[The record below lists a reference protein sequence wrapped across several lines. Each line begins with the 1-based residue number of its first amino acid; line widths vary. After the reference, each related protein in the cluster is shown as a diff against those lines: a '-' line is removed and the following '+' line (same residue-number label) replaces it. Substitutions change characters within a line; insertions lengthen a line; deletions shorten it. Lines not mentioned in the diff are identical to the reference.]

1 MAGSAILCTR
11 RISVRSSPAIRYL
24 TGHREGRS
32 REFYGGGSGVRRG
45 RWWLVEGSS
54 GSDDATWTN
63 CRQIGT
69 VNEPRPLG
77 SLCAPVAAAAERAM
91 PGSRPYNPVC
101 QSAAYVPMQLVIPN
115 LGGDPDQVRD
125 QGCSDR
131 AGGRRGRNPIGSVL
145 LAAFGGALGA
155 LQTLRLCEAE
165 GQQYSGERHEHIAAR
180 LPPSLII
187 DLQAI
192 LGDGDRVVT
201 DDEEC
206 KVHAIPWNS
215 YHDSPACPGA
225 VVNGTCNLLTVN
237 QNTYHEA
244 KRAGMKLQLADANF
258 SPPQHGVC
266 AKVVVVDARQHMLG
280 RLSSI
285 LTKELLNGQKVV
297 VVRCEEIT
305 LSGGLVQQ
313 KMKFL
318 RFLRKRMNMK
328 PIKGPI
334 HFRSPSRIL
343 WRTIRGMVPR
353 KTKRGAEALDRL
365 KVYEGVPSP
374 YDRMKKMVIPDA
386 LKVLHLA
393 PGHKFSGLDS
403 SRARLA
409 GITARPSILWRP
421 SVVQQEVLVE
431 LVEEQKQ
438 ILAALQARRPMMR
451 QPLYAVAPPSVAG
464 PLMTSP
470 PAGPSFSPMFGTP
483 PPGGYVA
490 TCGSVLR
497 VSVVPS
503 TTVVTTVPLSS
514 RAQEWEER
522 RRRGGRVG
530 DNSVRKQHSEEGREG
545 RDRRKHI
552 GMLLCGN
559 GRIGGFTRSFDPG
572 EPSADGFGIRST
584 EEVLEIVKTCARY
597 KVPLIPYGGGTS
609 LEGHTTTPKGG
620 VSIDMNQ
627 MKAIKRLSVEDMDV
641 TVEPGIGWIEL
652 NAFLRPYG
660 LFFPLDPGPGATIGG
675 MCATRCSGSLAVR
688 YGTMRDNVI
697 SIKAVTAN
705 GDVVKTASRARKS
718 SAGYDLT
725 RLLIGSEGTLGVI
738 TEITL
743 KLQRIPEASTV
754 AMCTFPSIKDA
765 ADVAIATMHA
775 GIQVSRVEL
784 LDEVMIKGLNI
795 GSGRSLPERPTL
807 MFEFIGTE
815 SSVKEQTKC
824 VEGIVSAHGG
834 SNFVFAESAAEK
846 EALWRMRKEA
856 LWSAATLKP
865 ESEPMVTV
873 GEHRQA
879 HFHSYLSSFFVNS
892 LDSSYTKEANNS
904 FESYLLP

>member
-225 VVNGTCNLLTVN
+225 VV
-237 QNTYHEA
+237 Y
-244 KRAGMKLQLADANF
+244 
-258 SPPQHGVC
+258 P
-266 AKVVVVDARQHMLG
+266 
-280 RLSSI
+280 
-285 LTKELLNGQKVV
+285 
-297 VVRCEEIT
+297 
-305 LSGGLVQQ
+305 
-313 KMKFL
+313 
-318 RFLRKRMNMK
+318 
-328 PIKGPI
+328 
-334 HFRSPSRIL
+334 
-343 WRTIRGMVPR
+343 
-353 KTKRGAEALDRL
+353 
-365 KVYEGVPSP
+365 
-374 YDRMKKMVIPDA
+374 
-386 LKVLHLA
+386 
-393 PGHKFSGLDS
+393 
-403 SRARLA
+403 
-409 GITARPSILWRP
+409 
-421 SVVQQEVLVE
+421 
-431 LVEEQKQ
+431 
-438 ILAALQARRPMMR
+438 
-451 QPLYAVAPPSVAG
+451 
-464 PLMTSP
+464 
-470 PAGPSFSPMFGTP
+470 
-483 PPGGYVA
+483 
-490 TCGSVLR
+490 
-497 VSVVPS
+497 
-503 TTVVTTVPLSS
+503 
-514 RAQEWEER
+514 
-522 RRRGGRVG
+522 
-530 DNSVRKQHSEEGREG
+530 
-545 RDRRKHI
+545 
-552 GMLLCGN
+552 
-559 GRIGGFTRSFDPG
+559 
-572 EPSADGFGIRST
+572 RST